1 MISSVIQKI
10 IRFDIPV
17 YDIELVH
24 SSQGRE
30 QRSHIIFSLTYSHVV
45 HVILHVQTKSF
56 DVHNNISILMYI
68 SLASFH
74 IIIIIFRAT
83 SYLTVGDET
92 SFQIVIK
99 YTFLFFV
106 SLCTYSEFIVPHKRH
121 HKNHRSCI
129 AQTQIQPSY
138 VIFTSAKK
146 SHNQF
151 SFF

>member
-99 YTFLFFV
+99 YTLHVSFF
-106 SLCTYSEFIVPHKRH
+106 SLAFVLTANLSCLIKGITKTTDPALRK
-121 HKNHRSCI
+121 HRSSP
-129 AQTQIQPSY
+129 AM
-138 VIFTSAKK
+138 
-146 SHNQF
+146 
-151 SFF
+151 